1 MKRCFAVLRD
11 RAGVASVEAGL
22 FTTLLVAPLLGGAT
36 DAGLVLYSWSQIT
49 RAQQAGMLSAWGNG
63 ATASTIVSAA
73 SAAYGSSPVTP
84 TVQAVIACYCLP
96 SATPWNRTGA
106 VPVACPS
113 TCGSGTTFTQFATV
127 SVSTSVTLPLPLPLL
142 GFSSPYVI
150 ATKATA
156 RLQ

>member
-11 RAGVASVEAGL
+11 RAGVATVEAA
-22 FTTLLVAPLLGGAT
+22 FITTLLVVPLLGGAT
-36 DAGLVLYSWSQIT
+36 DAGLVLYAWSQIT

-63 ATASTIVSAA
+63 ATASTIASAA
-73 SAAYGSSPVTP
+73 SAAYGNSQAAP
-84 TVQAVIACYCLP
+84 TVQATIACYCLP

-106 VPVACPS
+106 VAVACPS

-142 GFSSPYVI
+142 GFSSPYAI
-150 ATKATA
+150 ATNATA
-156 RLQ
+156 RLK